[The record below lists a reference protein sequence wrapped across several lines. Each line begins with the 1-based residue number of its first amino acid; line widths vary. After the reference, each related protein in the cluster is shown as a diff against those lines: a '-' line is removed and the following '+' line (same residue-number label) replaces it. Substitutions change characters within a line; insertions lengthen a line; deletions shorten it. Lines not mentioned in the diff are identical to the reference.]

1 MDVQPDQA
9 VATLTAQASS
19 ANAATAQNEVNA
31 AMAAALALAKRIA
44 GLTATTANYDVSA
57 IAPDSG
63 NGPDKYQASQDL
75 NLTMQAPGGAPAASF
90 LALLAKLQT
99 RGLLL
104 ESLDGDLSD
113 HAQRQAEQAAIIDA
127 LHQIQTQAAA
137 IAAALNEKMDRITTL
152 NVNID
157 DGGPSPGPR
166 PMMMMAR
173 AATPPQAAPAAV
185 TVQASVSATIE
196 ITK

>member
-9 VATLTAQASS
+9 VATLTAQTSS

-31 AMAAALALAKRIA
+31 AMAAALALARPIA

-75 NLTMQAPGGAPAASF
+75 NLTMPAPGGAPAAAF
-90 LALLAKLQT
+90 QALLAKLQD
-99 RGLLL
+99 RGMLL
-104 ESLDGDLSD
+104 ESLDGNLSD
-113 HAQRQAEQAAIIDA
+113 RAERQAEQAAIIDA
-127 LHQIQTQAAA
+127 LRQIQAQAAV
-137 IAAALNEKMDRITTL
+137 IAAALNETVDRITTL

-157 DGGPSPGPR
+157 GGGPSPGPR
-166 PMMMMAR
+166 PMLMAR
-173 AATPPQAAPAAV
+173 AFTPPQSAPATV
-185 TVQASVSATIE
+185 TVQATVSATVALE
-196 ITK
+196 K